1 MAIDLPLVSGYDEV
15 LFGQRGAEVR
25 RSVLPGGI
33 RLVTE
38 RDPNVRSV
46 SLGLWLP
53 VGSRDEESRHAGST
67 HVLEHLLFKGTRK
80 RTALQIAT
88 AFDEIGGESNAI
100 TAKEHTCYYGRV
112 RSSDLPLALDVLCDM
127 VTSPAFA
134 QDAYAMEREV
144 ILEELAMAEDD
155 PTDSGH
161 EEFLRRV
168 IGDNPLG
175 RPVGGTPEIIRALDL
190 EAVKQHYARHYGP
203 DNLVVTAVGD
213 VDHDEVADRLAQS
226 LTEGGWELREGAAPR
241 PRRAA
246 VAELSGQ
253 LALPGGTGAE
263 LKHTRLVRDTEQTH
277 VFVGGFGLSA
287 TDPRRNVL
295 STLQSILGG
304 GMSSRLFQK
313 VREEKGLAYSVYSFG
328 SGYRESG
335 VFGLY
340 AACRPSR
347 ADEVASLM
355 VAELESMAQPG
366 GVSADEVRR
375 SLGQMSGSL
384 VLGLEDT
391 ASRMARLGSAELV
404 HGKYR
409 SVDEALQMIAAVEPQ
424 QVCDLAALLAANI
437 NTRVDVGPAAKA

>member
-1 MAIDLPLVSGYDEV
+1 
-15 LFGQRGAEVR
+15 
-25 RSVLPGGI
+25 
-33 RLVTE
+33 
-38 RDPNVRSV
+38 
-46 SLGLWLP
+46 
-53 VGSRDEESRHAGST
+53 
-67 HVLEHLLFKGTRK
+67 
-80 RTALQIAT
+80 
-88 AFDEIGGESNAI
+88 
-100 TAKEHTCYYGRV
+100 
-112 RSSDLPLALDVLCDM
+112 
-127 VTSPAFA
+127 
-134 QDAYAMEREV
+134 
-144 ILEELAMAEDD
+144 
-155 PTDSGH
+155 
-161 EEFLRRV
+161 
-168 IGDNPLG
+168 
-175 RPVGGTPEIIRALDL
+175 
-190 EAVKQHYARHYGP
+190 
-203 DNLVVTAVGD
+203 
-213 VDHDEVADRLAQS
+213 
-226 LTEGGWELREGAAPR
+226 
-241 PRRAA
+241 
-246 VAELSGQ
+246 
-253 LALPGGTGAE
+253 
-263 LKHTRLVRDTEQTH
+263 
-277 VFVGGFGLSA
+277 SA

-355 VAELESMAQPG
+355 VAELESMAQPD

>member
-38 RDPNVRSV
+38 CDPNVRSV

-67 HVLEHLLFKGTRK
+67 HVLEHLLFKGTR
-80 RTALQIAT
+80 RRSALQIAT

-134 QDAYAMEREV
+134 PDAYAMEREV

-175 RPVGGTPEIIRALDL
+175 RPVGGTPDIIRALDL
-190 EAVKQHYARHYGP
+190 DAVRQHYARHYGP

-213 VDHDEVADRLAQS
+213 VDHDEAAQRLAECLS
-226 LTEGGWELREGAAPR
+226 AGGWSLSEGAQPR
-241 PRRAA
+241 PRRTA
-246 VAELSGQ
+246 VPELLHDLDAPAGNGQ
-253 LALPGGTGAE
+253 ARHTLA
-263 LKHTRLVRDTEQTH
+263 RDTEQTH
-277 VFVGGFGLSA
+277 VFVGGYGLSA

-355 VAELESMAQPG
+355 VAELESMAAPG

-409 SVDEALQMIAAVEPQ
+409 SVDEALQMISAVQPE
-424 QVCDLAALLAANI
+424 QVQDLAALLAANLT
-437 NTRVDVGPAAKA
+437 TRVDVGPAVKA